1 MLNIAGTYALIY
13 ALFGGPPGAL
23 KVAEYWDSSTEFTLA
38 EVSLAEQL
46 LVLARNVSDALRDS
60 IASINEF
67 LNNEIDAVKQ
77 RSSKVR
83 GYKNGA
89 ERIKDR
95 IVEYLARLGISLPLR
110 DIYRQLALQL
120 DRIAQNSDAIAYRL
134 TVVTSR
140 GENRFSNR
148 FAAGLREMGELVLRE
163 YESLLNSIRLLQEN
177 PRRSIEEARKVVLL
191 EDEVDQRYRRLEVEV
206 LEELKDDI
214 IKLMIMREIIDLVE
228 DTADVIKDTAENI
241 LFLALYKVTR

>member
-1 MLNIAGTYALIY
+1 MQVVIEASALIY
-13 ALFGGPPGAL
+13 ALLDGRPGAL
-23 KVAEYWDSSTEFTLA
+23 KVAEYWDASTELTLA
-38 EVSLAEQL
+38 EISLAEQL
-46 LVLARNVSDALRDS
+46 LVLARNVNDALRDA
-60 IASINEF
+60 IASLNEF
-67 LNNEIDAVKQ
+67 LNMDFNAVKQ

-95 IVEYLARLGISLPLR
+95 IIEYLARLGLSLPLR
-110 DIYRQLALQL
+110 DVYRQLALQL

-134 TVVTSR
+134 TVIASR
-140 GENRFSNR
+140 GEKRFTSAFVTR
-148 FAAGLREMGELVLRE
+148 LREMGDLVLRE
-163 YESLLNSIRLLQEN
+163 YETLLNSIRMLQEN
-177 PRRSIEEARKVVLL
+177 PRRSIDEARRVMLL
-191 EDEVDQRYRRLEVEV
+191 EDEVDQRYRTLEVDV

-228 DTADVIKDTAENI
+228 DTADVIKDAAENI